1 MLLHDVVV
9 HGFVRQEGRFRDRE
23 FDGNAVMI
31 EDGANC
37 KGSIAIDR
45 TSAK

>member
-23 FDGNAVMI
+23 FDGNA
-31 EDGANC
+31 D
-37 KGSIAIDR
+37 DD
-45 TSAK
+45 